1 VILIVQVHPHHHTI
15 HFYFRCT
22 GRRGPAIPITS
33 TPTYAWDNFTL
44 LCNQTHDPLKC
55 RSETKFHTVCGYS
68 MHIWFTEKKCRPG
81 VCNRFWNETPVQ
93 SLSTS
98 GTQTQ
103 QSAQM
108 WEQSV
113 RNNSWG
119 VCVWVG
125 GGCKKLAERG
135 HTQLI
140 GFLLSVTD
148 GYLLGV
154 HVVRKCYANLLG
166 RGVGVGGQNLS
177 RRLNAPDR
185 VNPRTKIFRRV
196 YFPCDESFGRIT
208 SVNRYVTVALW
219 INQNQ
224 FLSWQMFRFRLI
236 FPVRVFR
243 LLHQWT
249 HN

>member
-125 GGCKKLAERG
+125 GGGKSATRG
-135 HTQLI
+135 MWH
-140 GFLLSVTD
+140 SE
-148 GYLLGV
+148 
-154 HVVRKCYANLLG
+154 K
-166 RGVGVGGQNLS
+166 
-177 RRLNAPDR
+177 
-185 VNPRTKIFRRV
+185 
-196 YFPCDESFGRIT
+196 T
-208 SVNRYVTVALW
+208 SSLYYYKRYVRCGS
-219 INQNQ
+219 IHK
-224 FLSWQMFRFRLI
+224 RFSSQSHRPHTHPI
-236 FPVRVFR
+236 RVW
-243 LLHQWT
+243 LTQSP
-249 HN
+249 